1 MAYGIE
7 ISGSGG
13 IFGISSNTSTTQHF
27 GIKVPPTNIA
37 AGTTITNW
45 DRANGDLIF
54 ARPQSTTSG
63 TNVTNNFLGLRLS
76 SGNYSFHT
84 AANYFIAQI
93 TTRAIANDS
102 GGSSLVNGTDYGFIV
117 YNTAG
122 TAIMD
127 SRRFNS
133 GLEVLAVYDPG
144 YFAGAGANGAL
155 SLTSSN
161 LVYQA
166 SSTSTLQAVYMCV
179 NTALRVIGQGA
190 FNMYYYNFS
199 DYAVYFYAYIQGS
212 GGTPSYP
219 SIGIKNSTAVVVG
232 GYKA

>member
-27 GIKVPPTNIA
+27 GIKVAPTNIA
-37 AGTTITNW
+37 ASTTIPSF

-63 TNVTNNFLGLRLS
+63 TNVTNNYLGLQLS
-76 SGNYSFHT
+76 SGNYSFNV
-84 AANYFIAQI
+84 AANYFIVQI

-133 GLEVLAVYDPG
+133 GLEILSVYDPG
-144 YFAGAGANGAL
+144 YFAGGTGG
-155 SLTSSN
+155 SSTWTSSN
-161 LVYQA
+161 LVHQA
-166 SSTSTLQAVYMCV
+166 SNTSTLQAVYVCV
-179 NTALRVIGQGA
+179 NTSTYTINQGH

-199 DYAVYFYAYIQGS
+199 DYAVYFMSFIQGAA
-212 GGTPSYP
+212 GFFPSTAL
-219 SIGIKNSTAVVVG
+219 KNSAAVLVG
-232 GYKA
+232 AYKS